1 MFIEEISIGKEEE
14 DKLASAM
21 IGTDKETVEDDEE
34 ATIGVEQTTG
44 QTEKVA
50 SMLELIK
57 EENFSSETLE

>member
-57 EENFSSETLE
+57 EDNFSSETLE